1 MREMKGCVGK
11 RLDSRL
17 RALKGT
23 SGNDKG
29 GGNGIGG
36 MAPGRC
42 FKISPDPSLEKRG
55 IKGTKA
61 PHGLSLEKRGTKG
74 TGISSNLSLEK
85 RGITTYLIAFL
96 ILAFVLMGWSQ
107 TLQAQQAGSAA
118 APAQSA
124 SPAAGL
130 PQMMPQQ
137 AAAYQN
143 LTPAQQQAIQGEL
156 GKTDGKVT
164 PQAVDA
170 LQGRPEFQNIS
181 PADIEKGRQ
190 MLEQKEK
197 AAEKAPE
204 QPIEKASDDGQE
216 KRAEKIEK
224 KNLPWEEKTVIGE
237 EAVESGLF
245 DRSRRVGKY
254 QDVSLNLQLFGS
266 DFFRESAVRV
276 VTDRKDIPVPLK
288 YVIGPGDEIKLL
300 LWGRL
305 NAQYNLTVDRDGKIT
320 IPQVGPMFVAGMTF
334 EDMSKHLI
342 TQAEQIVG
350 TNIDISMGALKTISV
365 FVLGDVRKPGAYTI
379 GSFATITDALVMVG
393 GASNIGSMRR
403 VQLRRNNKLITTF
416 DLYDLLLKGDK
427 SRDVILQSGDVI
439 FVPVA
444 GPLVGIAGNVK
455 RPAIYELKDKHD
467 LHTVIENA
475 GGIIPTAYTQQ
486 IQVERIIKGEKHVV
500 VDINDK
506 NLEYAS
512 QFHLQDAD
520 LVKIFSIVDA
530 NVNAVYINGNVKRPG
545 KYEYKPG
552 MAIRDILSKPDE
564 LLPETHYDYA
574 LIRRLTPP
582 SMEATLVPFNLG
594 KLIFD
599 HDSAQNIALMP
610 QDQIYI
616 FSKWFFQEKPHFS
629 ISGEVRKGGRFDLP
643 DNFTVKDAILAAGDL
658 TKEAYLKKGEIVRV
672 NQQREYKTLYF
683 NVTNALAGDI
693 GDNILLKDED
703 RIVIHS
709 IWEEKWREVVSI
721 IGEIKNPLQTPL
733 TESMRVSDL
742 VFKAGGVTR
751 DTYYNRAELYSTD
764 WRTKEVTLRE
774 IDLGK
779 ALAKD
784 PENNLLLKD
793 LDRLVV
799 HSVREKIFE
808 KTVSIDGD
816 VHKPG
821 TYRLVENMTVKDL
834 VFAAG
839 NVTEA
844 VYLDDAEIA
853 SMRVEDGK
861 TAKISVRNINLRK
874 ALAGDT
880 AHNVELH
887 PYDRVFVKRI
897 VDWRQER
904 YVTLAGEVKFPGRY
918 MLSKGEKLSS
928 VIARAGGYTDEAYL
942 RGAVFTR
949 ERVRQMQQKSI
960 EELTDRLERELLSQG
975 SAVTT
980 ALSRDEVEAKR
991 AEMEQK
997 KLFIEAMRRS
1007 KAMGRMTIKLAH
1019 LRLLK
1024 GSEYDVEI
1032 EDGDF
1037 LSIPEKTSVVGV
1049 VGAVMSSGAHVYSE
1063 RKDYQ
1068 DYIDMSGGYTRYA
1081 DTANVYVL
1089 KVDGSARKAYSG
1101 FIGWN
1106 DKKDRHEL
1114 ASFSDED
1121 AYTIEPGDVVAVP
1134 ENFERVAWL
1143 REIRDI
1149 SQILVNTAIAS
1160 GNLVLLIRS
1169 F

>member
-1 MREMKGCVGK
+1 MFK
-11 RLDSRL
+11 
-17 RALKGT
+17 
-23 SGNDKG
+23 
-29 GGNGIGG
+29 
-36 MAPGRC
+36 
-42 FKISPDPSLEKRG
+42 KISA
-55 IKGTKA
+55 I
-61 PHGLSLEKRGTKG
+61 
-74 TGISSNLSLEK
+74 
-85 RGITTYLIAFL
+85 IAVMML
-96 ILAFVLMGWSQ
+96 FVLQ
-107 TLQAQQAGSAA
+107 AAVYVQAQQAGSAA

-124 SPAAGL
+124 TPAPSVSPQPSVAPAQSASPAAGL
-130 PQMMPQQ
+130 PQMTPGQ
-137 AAAYQN
+137 AAAYQS
-143 LTPAQQQAIQGEL
+143 LSPAQQQAIQGEL
-156 GKTDGKVT
+156 GKTGGKVT

-170 LQGRPEFQNIS
+170 LKGRPEFQGVS
-181 PADIEKGRQ
+181 PAEIEKGKQ

-204 QPIEKASDDGQE
+204 KPIEKASDDAKE
-216 KRAEKIEK
+216 KGAEKIEK
-224 KNLPWEEKTVIGE
+224 KNLPWEEKTIIGE
-237 EAVESGLF
+237 EAVENGLF

-254 QDVSLNLQLFGS
+254 QDVSLSLQLFGS

-288 YVIGPGDEIKLL
+288 YVIGPGDEVKLL

-334 EDMSKHLI
+334 EEMSKHLI

-350 TNIDISMGALKTISV
+350 TNIDVSMGALKTISV

-403 VQLRRNNKLITTF
+403 VQLRRNNKLVTTF

-427 SRDVILQSGDVI
+427 SKDVILQSGDVI

-506 NLEYAS
+506 NLEHAS
-512 QFHLQDAD
+512 QFQLQDAD

-552 MAIRDILSKPDE
+552 MTIRDILSRPDE

-582 SMEATLVPFNLG
+582 SMEAALVPFNLG

-599 HDSAQNIALMP
+599 HDPAQNIALMP

-672 NQQREYKTLYF
+672 NQQREYKTIYF
-683 NVTNALAGDI
+683 NVANALAGDV
-693 GDNILLKDED
+693 GDNVLLKDED

-709 IWEEKWREVVSI
+709 IWEERWREVVSVV
-721 IGEIKNPLQTPL
+721 GEIKNPLQTQL

-751 DTYYNRAELYSTD
+751 DTYYNRAELYRTD

-821 TYRLVENMTVKDL
+821 TYRLAEKMTVRDL

-853 SMRVEDGK
+853 TMRVEDGK

-904 YVTLAGEVKFPGRY
+904 YVTLAGQVKFPGRY
-918 MLSKGEKLSS
+918 MLSKGERLSS

-949 ERVRQMQQKSI
+949 EKVRQMQQKSI
-960 EELTDRLERELLSQG
+960 EEITDRLEKELLSQG
-975 SAVTT
+975 AAGVAT
-980 ALSRDEVEAKR
+980 ALSAEEVAAKK

-997 KLFIEAMRRS
+997 KQFIDAMRKS

-1032 EDGDF
+1032 EDGDT
-1037 LSIPEKTSVVGV
+1037 LMIPEKTSVVGV

-1063 RKDYQ
+1063 RKEYK

-1081 DTANVYVL
+1081 DKDNVYVL
-1089 KVDGSARKAYSG
+1089 KVDGSARKAYNG
-1101 FIGWN
+1101 FVGWN

-1114 ASFSDED
+1114 AAFSDAD
-1121 AYTIEPGDVVAVP
+1121 VYTIEPGDVVAVP

-1143 REIRDI
+1143 REFRDI
-1149 SQILVNTAIAS
+1149 SQILANIAFAS
-1160 GNLVLLIRS
+1160 GNMVLLIRS